1 MIVPLWVAAG
11 FADWLCHRAARIELS
26 AGPRESAL
34 HLLMLAEAAIAVL
47 AALFLQ
53 VNAGVIALIIA
64 ALIVHQLTAMA
75 DVRYANAVRSISP
88 NEQHVHSFLESLPF
102 MAALLVFILHWPQ
115 LLSLFGL
122 GAEPADLSIRAKD
135 PPLNPIYLAA
145 LLTAI
150 ALVEVLLYAEEF
162 WRGVRA
168 RRARGRE
175 GPLSHHSKRS
185 FRWLME

>member
-1 MIVPLWVAAG
+1 
-11 FADWLCHRAARIELS
+11 
-26 AGPRESAL
+26 L
-34 HLLMLAEAAIAVL
+34 HLLMLGEAAVPVL

-122 GAEPADLSIRAKD
+122 GAEPADFSIRAKS
-135 PPLNPIYLAA
+135 PPLKPVYQAA

-150 ALVEVLLYAEEF
+150 ALLEVLPYVEEF

-168 RRARGRE
+168 RRTRGRE
-175 GPLSHHSKRS
+175 GPLSHQARRR
-185 FRWLME
+185 FRWLTE